1 VQVKPRPPTKW
12 VYNLEV
18 QGEHVYEVGP
28 NGVLVHNHCATA
40 MLFRNG
46 KLVEGSKKV
55 FTSGGSGIRGKL
67 SFPQQVATHTEAKI
81 VREFQGIVKEGD
93 HLVIRGSLPPCNICQ
108 RRMKELVAATGAK
121 VSYKWKDGKKQM
133 LWMAERVADGRVK
146 VTLKQGS
153 EVIRKLLW
161 KPVPGKLR

>member
-1 VQVKPRPPTKW
+1 M
-12 VYNLEV
+12 
-18 QGEHVYEVGP
+18 
-28 NGVLVHNHCATA
+28 LV
-40 MLFRNG
+40 RNG
-46 KLVEGSKKV
+46 KPVKGFQKV

-67 SFPQQVATHTEAKI
+67 SFPQQAATHTEAKI

-146 VTLKQGS
+146 VTLKEES
-153 EVIRKLLW
+153 KVIGQRFW
-161 KPVPGKLR
+161 KPPP

>member
-1 VQVKPRPPTKW
+1 
-12 VYNLEV
+12 
-18 QGEHVYEVGP
+18 
-28 NGVLVHNHCATA
+28 
-40 MLFRNG
+40 
-46 KLVEGSKKV
+46 
-55 FTSGGSGIRGKL
+55 
-67 SFPQQVATHTEAKI
+67 
-81 VREFQGIVKEGD
+81 
-93 HLVIRGSLPPCNICQ
+93 LPPCNICQ

-153 EVIRKLLW
+153 EVIRKLLR

>member
-1 VQVKPRPPTKW
+1 
-12 VYNLEV
+12 
-18 QGEHVYEVGP
+18 
-28 NGVLVHNHCATA
+28 

-55 FTSGGSGIRGKL
+55 FTSGGIGGKL
-67 SFPQQVATHTEAKI
+67 TWAQQLETHTEAKI

-93 HLVIRGSLPPCNICQ
+93 RLVISGSLPPCNGCQ

-121 VSYKWKDGKKQM
+121 VSYKWKDGNRQM
-133 LWMAERVADGRVK
+133 LWIAERVADGRVK

-153 EVIRKLLW
+153 KVIRQRLW
-161 KPVPGKLR
+161 KPPP